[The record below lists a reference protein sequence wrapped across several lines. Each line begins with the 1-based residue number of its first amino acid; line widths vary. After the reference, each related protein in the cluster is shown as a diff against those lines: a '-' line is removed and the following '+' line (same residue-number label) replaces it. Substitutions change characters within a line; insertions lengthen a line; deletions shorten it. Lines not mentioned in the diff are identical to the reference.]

1 MKSPLNLLF
10 LCTGNSCRSII
21 AEALANHLG
30 VGRLRA
36 HSAGSHPTG
45 EVHPRALAVLASH
58 GVPVTAPSSKSM
70 DDLEGRHFDA
80 VITVCDAAAGEA
92 CPIWLAQTCKSHWG
106 LPDPAAA
113 SGSDE
118 RIDAAFEATYQS
130 LEARIQSL
138 LALELETLNPLGL
151 TAHLRKIH
159 QQHAERSP
167 A

>member
-1 MKSPLNLLF
+1 MEMPLNLLF

-30 VGRLRA
+30 AGRLRA

-45 EVHPRALAVLASH
+45 EVHPRALAVLAGH
-58 GVPVTAPSSKSM
+58 GVPVAAPSSKSM
-70 DDLEGRHFDA
+70 DDLEGEHFDA

-92 CPIWLAQTCKSHWG
+92 CPIWLADTSKSHWG

-113 SGSDE
+113 RGSDE
-118 RIDAAFEATYQS
+118 RIDAAFEATYQA
-130 LEARIQSL
+130 LQARLVSL
-138 LALELETLNPLGL
+138 LELELETLRPLAL
-151 TAHLRKIH
+151 TAWLRKIH
-159 QQHAERSP
+159 ESHSARTS